1 MGIEKR
7 TARVDMGFLTG
18 QIPARKK
25 QVVGGQGSVVGGQ
38 GSVVRGQGSGV
49 GDQFHARG
57 SAKLVENLRK
67 NPVMPPLSLG
77 RATLDSLSMP
87 FHTIGRRRMRAGQLR
102 EGGMVYT

>member
-18 QIPARKK
+18 QIPARTK
-25 QVVGGQGSVVGGQ
+25 QVVGGQGSVV
-38 GSVVRGQGSGV
+38 RGRGSGI